1 MATEQYLFDVD
12 EFKKGQL
19 LYQVRM
25 IKVDTPEDTGEI
37 IATFK
42 DISLC
47 RMLRPM
53 TIPEGFDFIITK
65 YEVGNGIVDM
75 IDFWDYRL

>member
-1 MATEQYLFDVD
+1 MSHEQYLFDVD

-19 LYQVRM
+19 IYQVRM
-25 IKVDTPEDTGEI
+25 IKDDNPEDTGEI

-42 DISLC
+42 DIYLC
-47 RMLRPM
+47 RLLRTM
-53 TIPEGFDFIITK
+53 TIPEGFDFIITE
-65 YEVGNGIVDM
+65 YEVGKGIVDI